1 MVHQCGDEQEAEKPK
16 RIPRCLGFCTLG
28 MFSLSWE
35 AVVSRKDDPTVEAKW
50 KERNKNSDLFLV
62 MLIAEINWMLTMC
75 QLLS

>member
-1 MVHQCGDEQEAEKPK
+1 MS
-16 RIPRCLGFCTLG
+16 RFCTLG

-35 AVVSRKDDPTVEAKW
+35 AVVSRKPQYPTVGAKW
-50 KERNKNSDLFLV
+50 KERNKSSDLFLV